1 MWLSKLEGDQVRR
14 QTFPTNEILSYI
26 ASLVGRTI
34 MHTQVKLIFWVK
46 CWLISFSHFLSP
58 FLIIHIVRSMC
69 WYSIHWTI
77 NTTILRFLVQSLY
90 YTKFLE
96 FKVLSAFALNQNEIF
111 IALAQPL
118 SAQFRCL
125 GELCLIYFVKYQFT
139 WDFLLLVSIKVNIFY
154 SIWI

>member
-34 MHTQVKLIFWVK
+34 MHTQVKLFFWVK

-96 FKVLSAFALNQNEIF
+96 FKVLSAFAF
-111 IALAQPL
+111 KP
-118 SAQFRCL
+118 
-125 GELCLIYFVKYQFT
+125 K
-139 WDFLLLVSIKVNIFY
+139 WDFYCFSQAPLRTIQVFGRIMLNLFCKIPIQLGLLALGVYKS
-154 SIWI
+154 

>member
-1 MWLSKLEGDQVRR
+1 MMWLSKLEGDQVRR

-26 ASLVGRTI
+26 ASLVGWTI
-34 MHTQVKLIFWVK
+34 MLTQVKLFFWVK

-77 NTTILRFLVQSLY
+77 NTTILRFLVCIILNFWNLRFYQHL
-90 YTKFLE
+90 L
-96 FKVLSAFALNQNEIF
+96 LNQNEIF
-111 IALAQPL
+111 IALAKPL
-118 SAQFRCL
+118 STQFRCL